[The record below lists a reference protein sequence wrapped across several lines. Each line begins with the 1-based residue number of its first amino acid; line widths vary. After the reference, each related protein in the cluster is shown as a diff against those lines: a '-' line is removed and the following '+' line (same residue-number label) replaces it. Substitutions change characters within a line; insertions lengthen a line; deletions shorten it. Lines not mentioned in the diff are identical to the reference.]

1 MNIDAQDI
9 LYKILATINKQAI
22 NGNEKIF
29 DKIQQNFII
38 ETLRKL
44 VIEENFLNLI
54 KDIYQ

>member
-9 LYKILATINKQAI
+9 LDKILATINKKAI

-54 KDIYQ
+54 KGIYQ